1 MTPVNQ
7 VPGGDADHI
16 AWFLDC
22 AFRRLRVELDGL
34 GGRFPELRGS
44 HHRLL
49 SILPPD
55 GARHSDLAERATMTK
70 QALGQLAS
78 HLEAHGYIETLRDPQ
93 DRRVRIIRATA
104 AGREAR
110 AAGDAAIAAL
120 ERRWEAEVGPRRYA
134 TFRRVLAEL
143 SDAAP
148 GR

>member
-1 MTPVNQ
+1 MTSVKQ
-7 VPGGDADHI
+7 DLGGDVDHV
-16 AWFLDC
+16 AWLLDR
-22 AFRRLRVELDGL
+22 AFRRLRDELHGL
-34 GGRFPELRGS
+34 DGRFPELRGS

-55 GARHSDLAERATMTK
+55 GARHSELAQRASMTK

-78 HLEAHGYIETLRDPQ
+78 HLEAHGYIETLHDPQ
-93 DRRVRIIRATA
+93 DRRARIIRATP

-134 TFRRVLAEL
+134 TFRRVLAEI
-143 SDAAP
+143 SAAAP
-148 GR
+148 